1 MRLVPFAVVTSLA
14 VFGAGRAAAQ
24 DSAAADALFDAGLS
38 EMKAGNYDSGCPK
51 LAESQRLDPRPGT
64 LFTLAECEA
73 KGDKLATAYVH
84 YEDYLRVFSRMAAKE
99 QKAQRGRDAVAKAAL
114 ERIGPE
120 IPKLTLKLPD
130 GAPADLVVIR
140 NGTRLGTATFGV
152 ALPVDPGEQVVVVEL
167 SDGSRGEQR
176 ITLAKGEKRELVLEL
191 PAKPAAPESAPA
203 AANPETRA
211 VEVSSG
217 GGSNTLAYVLGG
229 VGIAGIAVGSVTG
242 VMVLGKK
249 STIDD
254 HCNGSKCDQQGLDAA
269 DSAKSLGLVSTIGF
283 GVGVAGLA
291 VATVLLVTGKSD
303 DAAKDRAARFT
314 PIVAGT
320 PRGGYLGL
328 GGRF

>member
-1 MRLVPFAVVTSLA
+1 MRLVPFAVATSLL

-38 EMKAGNYDSGCPK
+38 EMKAGNYESGCPK

-64 LFTLAECEA
+64 LFTLAECES

-84 YEDYLRVFSRMAAKE
+84 YEDYLRVFSRMSAKE
-99 QKAQRGRDAVAKAAL
+99 QKAQRGRDAVAKAAM
-114 ERIGPE
+114 ESIGPE
-120 IPKLTLKLPD
+120 IPKLTLKLPS
-130 GAPADLVVIR
+130 GAPSDVVVIR
-140 NGTRLGTATFGV
+140 NGTRLGKATFGV

-167 SDGSRGEQR
+167 ADGSRNEQR
-176 ITLAKGEKRELVLEL
+176 ITLAKGDQRELVLEL
-191 PAKPAAPESAPA
+191 PTPAEAPAPAPAPA
-203 AANPETRA
+203 AKAETR
-211 VEVSSG
+211 VEAASG
-217 GGSNTLAYVLGG
+217 GSSNTLAWVLGG
-229 VGIAGIAVGSVTG
+229 VGVAGIAVGSVTG
-242 VMVLGKK
+242 AMVLGKK

-254 HCNGSKCDQQGLDAA
+254 HCNGNKCDQEGLDAA

-303 DAAKDRAARFT
+303 DAAQDRAARFT
-314 PIVAGT
+314 PVVAGT